1 MTIKTRNILILLFGW
16 AVIFCLLFC
25 SCGERVEL
33 NYEKL
38 EAQYVELTP
47 YWNYILKNRLNT
59 DTSARFSVLYKECR
73 DLLEEY
79 KDPARHVSAGGMPNA
94 EGRTDTVILWEL
106 RQKLGYA
113 ASRTNSIMQNE

>member
-73 DLLEEY
+73 TYWRNIKIQQGTFQQEVCQTQ
-79 KDPARHVSAGGMPNA
+79 RA
-94 EGRTDTVILWEL
+94 EQTR
-106 RQKLGYA
+106 
-113 ASRTNSIMQNE
+113 